1 MGFRWLEVLEKDF
14 DKAFVDLDILLGDI
28 DEDQHD
34 LVLEGREK
42 LTRCDNSFCP
52 VLSVVFHRF
61 KKTSDMQV
69 RK

>member
-34 LVLEGREK
+34 LVLEGRER
-42 LTRCDNSFCP
+42 LTRCAKRIGTGVAEIVIQIISATMN
-52 VLSVVFHRF
+52 RG
-61 KKTSDMQV
+61 
-69 RK
+69 

>member
-34 LVLEGREK
+34 LVLEGRER
-42 LTRCDNSFCP
+42 LTRCA
-52 VLSVVFHRF
+52 
-61 KKTSDMQV
+61 
-69 RK
+69 